1 MSRGTAWSAGVA
13 VLALVL
19 LGVLLPSLR
28 AGGFAVSVPTLV
40 TVAVAAVIAGT
51 VLSLGT
57 RRR

>member
-1 MSRGTAWSAGVA
+1 MNRRTAWLAGVA

-28 AGGFAVSVPTLV
+28 AGELTVSVPTLI
-40 TVAVAAVIAGT
+40 TVVVAAVIAGT